1 MNFFSGISYNLQ
13 GLKLGL
19 KSPQLLALGLVRLVV
34 VIGFTILAAGLAL
47 AYHDDILLTLWARP
61 ESWWLV
67 WLWYLVSWML
77 GLVLFGLATAVAY
90 LVAQILFAVVIMDIM
105 SQITER
111 RMSGDV
117 QAGTKM
123 GWISYFI
130 FLLKQEIPRAVLPV
144 LISLLVMVVG
154 WLTPLS
160 PITTVVGSLAAVT
173 FLAWD
178 NTDLVPAR
186 RHEPFGARFRFLF
199 RYFAFHLGFGLWFL
213 IPVLNILFLSFAPVG
228 ATLFYVER
236 FDGKEQ
242 P

>member
-1 MNFFSGISYNLQ
+1 MNLFSGISYNLR

-19 KSPQLLALGLVRLVV
+19 KTPKLLALGLVRFVV
-34 VIGFTILAAGLAL
+34 VVGLTIVAAGLAL
-47 AYHDDILLTLWARP
+47 VYHDDILLTIWARP
-61 ESWWLV
+61 ESWYFVWIWYVTSWL
-67 WLWYLVSWML
+67 L
-77 GLVLFGLATAVAY
+77 GLLLVGLATVVAY
-90 LVAQILFAVVIMDIM
+90 LLAQMLFAVIIMDMM

-111 RMSGDV
+111 RISGEV
-117 QAGTKM
+117 QTGAPM
-123 GWISYFI
+123 AALSYFV
-130 FLLKQEIPRAVLPV
+130 FLLRQEIPRAVLPV

-160 PITTVVGSLAAVT
+160 PITTVFASLAVVV

-186 RHEPFGARFRFLF
+186 RHEPFGARFKFLF

-213 IPVLNILFLSFAPVG
+213 IPVLNILFLSYAPVG

-236 FDGKEQ
+236 IDGKKQ

>member
-1 MNFFSGISYNLQ
+1 MNFLSGISYNFR

-19 KSPQLLALGLVRLVV
+19 KTPRLLVLGLVRFGV
-34 VIGFTILAAGLAL
+34 VIGLTVLGAGLAL
-47 AYHDDILLTLWARP
+47 AYHDDILLAMWAKP

-67 WLWYLVSWML
+67 WLWYVTSWVL
-77 GLVLFGLATAVAY
+77 GLLLVGLATAVAY
-90 LVAQILFAVVIMDIM
+90 LLAQVLFAVIIMDIM

-111 RMSGDV
+111 QTSGDV
-117 QAGTKM
+117 QTGAAM
-123 GWISYFI
+123 AWLPYFL

-144 LISLLVMVVG
+144 LLSLLVMVAG
-154 WLTPLS
+154 WLTPFS
-160 PITTVVGSLAAVT
+160 PITTVMASLAAVV

-213 IPVLNILFLSFAPVG
+213 IPGLNILFLSFAPVG

-236 FDGKEQ
+236 IDGKKK